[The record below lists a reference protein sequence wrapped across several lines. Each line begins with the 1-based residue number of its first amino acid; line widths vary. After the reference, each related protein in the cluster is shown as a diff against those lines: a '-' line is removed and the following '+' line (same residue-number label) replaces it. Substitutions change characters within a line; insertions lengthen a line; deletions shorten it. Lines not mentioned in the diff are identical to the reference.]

1 MSEKIKN
8 LKSYFNNG
16 DAPTEAQFHE
26 LIDSFIL
33 KSSDKLITTV
43 KEETNGDIVF
53 TFSDTTTLTIKK
65 YKLPA
70 SMSVSFISGLQ
81 AALDAKATKNGDNTQ
96 LFKVKDAASA
106 NDAVSKQQFDTGLA
120 TKAAKNGDATQS
132 FKVKDA
138 TAVDDAVSKQQFNAG
153 LATKAAKNGDATQS
167 FKVKDATAV
176 DDAVSKQQ
184 FNAGL
189 ATKAAKNGDATQ
201 SFKVKDAT
209 AVDDAVSKQQ
219 FDTGLAT
226 KAAKN
231 GDATQS
237 FKVKDATAVD
247 DAVSKQQFD
256 TGLATKAAKNGDATQ
271 SFKVKDATAV
281 DDAVSKQQFDTGL
294 ATKAAKNGDA
304 TQSFKVKDATAAED
318 AVNKQ
323 QLDTKAAK
331 NGDASQIFKVKDAVA
346 ANDAISKQQFDAAFN
361 RLIPAPF
368 IDKIVTA
375 DNKVYQ
381 QPSSTVDVNI
391 YGSYFTPT
399 TTVVIT
405 GLTVTNFVFK
415 SDNHIQV
422 KVQSTTTTGS
432 FDVIVNNGVS
442 TTKAKEWIVSTGE
455 VTVPQPSD
463 FSVVSGYAN
472 ISKPGEILLKEANVT
487 GVVKYF
493 NIPDTEEFQLEFK
506 GKHSPFM
513 SPIAPVS
520 NTVHVFVN
528 GVEKVRLTFAS
539 NATQTY
545 TYMYSGTNFSQV
557 SPILLQANLEGLGKL
572 KIEKKA
578 GKFKLLR
585 NNVFHAETTE
595 AYSGN
600 VEIRMTVKTFDFV
613 EIKKYKI

>member
-1 MSEKIKN
+1 M
-8 LKSYFNNG
+8 
-16 DAPTEAQFHE
+16 
-26 LIDSFIL
+26 
-33 KSSDKLITTV
+33 
-43 KEETNGDIVF
+43 
-53 TFSDTTTLTIKK
+53 
-65 YKLPA
+65 
-70 SMSVSFISGLQ
+70 
-81 AALDAKATKNGDNTQ
+81 
-96 LFKVKDAASA
+96 KDAA
-106 NDAVSKQQFDTGLA
+106 
-120 TKAAKNGDATQS
+120 AA
-132 FKVKDA
+132 
-138 TAVDDAVSKQQFNAG
+138 DDAVSKQQLDAG
-153 LATKAAKNGDATQS
+153 LATKAAKNGDATQI
-167 FKVKDATAV
+167 FKVKDAAAA

-184 FNAGL
+184 LDAGL

-201 SFKVKDAT
+201 NFKVKDA
-209 AVDDAVSKQQ
+209 AAADDAVSKQQ
-219 FDTGLAT
+219 LDAGLAT

-231 GDATQS
+231 GDATQN
-237 FKVKDATAVD
+237 FKVKDAAAAD
-247 DAVSKQQFD
+247 DAVSKQQLD
-256 TGLATKAAKNGDATQ
+256 AGLATKAAKNGDATQ
-271 SFKVKDATAV
+271 NFKVKDAAAADDAVSKQQLDAGLATKATKNGDATQIFKVKDATAN
-281 DDAVSKQQFDTGL
+281 DDAVS
-294 ATKAAKNGDA
+294 
-304 TQSFKVKDATAAED
+304 
-318 AVNKQ
+318 KQ

-331 NGDASQIFKVKDAVA
+331 NGDATQIFKVKDAVN
-346 ANDAISKQQFDAAFN
+346 ANDAISKQQFDAVFN

-381 QPSSTVDVNI
+381 QPSTTVDVNI

-399 TTVVIT
+399 TTVTIT

-422 KVQSTTTTGS
+422 KVQSTASTGN
-432 FDVIVNNGVS
+432 FDVIVNNGVG

-455 VTVPQPSD
+455 VTIPQPSD

-472 ISKPGEILLKEANVT
+472 VSKPGEILLKEANVT

-506 GKHSPFM
+506 GKASPFM
-513 SPIAPVS
+513 SPVAPVS
-520 NTVHVFVN
+520 NTVNIFVN
-528 GVEKVRLTFAS
+528 GVEKVRLTYHS

-545 TYMYSGTNFSQV
+545 VYMYSGTNFSQV
-557 SPILLQANLEGLGKL
+557 SPILVRANLEDLGKL

-595 AYSGN
+595 AYSGS